1 MTSTTS
7 GTTSI
12 TVGTATAAPG
22 ESATGRIEVT
32 ALAGG
37 ASVGIPVIVVNGV
50 REGPCLWVDG
60 AIHGD
65 EPEGTLMCQLLRRE
79 VDPRRLAG
87 SLVLAPVMNTGA
99 FEAGRRGNPLD
110 TFSYDMNRI
119 YPGRPNGYLTERVAH
134 AHKEWLVAVADM
146 NIAVHSGGE
155 HSYLSE
161 MIFVTDHPGSQEL
174 ARAMGEAFSLVLKT
188 PRPSGNPMGV
198 MLAAGRSGITV
209 ELGGRSATSPE
220 AFRRVGRTLADG
232 ALNVMRHYRMIPG
245 EPRYAAL
252 RHKGVQEALLAPAS
266 GLFLPE
272 PGVGF
277 QEPMSRGDVIA
288 RIHDVFGEEAGVI
301 SAPADGMVFGLRCL
315 PSVMTGDWCC
325 FYAKLDGTWDD

>member
-1 MTSTTS
+1 
-7 GTTSI
+7 
-12 TVGTATAAPG
+12 
-22 ESATGRIEVT
+22 
-32 ALAGG
+32 
-37 ASVGIPVIVVNGV
+37 
-50 REGPCLWVDG
+50 
-60 AIHGD
+60 
-65 EPEGTLMCQLLRRE
+65 
-79 VDPRRLAG
+79 
-87 SLVLAPVMNTGA
+87 
-99 FEAGRRGNPLD
+99 
-110 TFSYDMNRI
+110 MNRI

-134 AHKEWLVAVADM
+134 AHKEWLVEVADM

-155 HSYLSE
+155 HSCLSE

-198 MLAAGRSGITV
+198 MLAAGKSGITV

-220 AFRRVGRTLADG
+220 GFRRVGRTLADA

-245 EPRYAAL
+245 EARYAAV

-266 GLFLPE
+266 GLYLPE
-272 PGVGF
+272 PGVDF
-277 QEPMSRGDVIA
+277 QKTMSAGDTIA
-288 RIHDVFGEEAGVI
+288 RIFDVYGEEVGKI
-301 SAPADGMVFGLRCL
+301 SAPADGMFFGLRCL